1 MQIFKKCIKV
11 AAVLIFAAAILSCS
25 KKDDS
30 KNSSGSETDQGTE
43 NQESSSEEG
52 DGDEEG
58 GELYTEDTFE
68 TVSEDGTATS
78 SSGQSPAAPIVAEEY
93 NTAGMI
99 PVVMVWTPE
108 SGVYEENKNGRM
120 DWKASAAAGTVLY
133 AFKNA
138 SGEPEEKEAIRT
150 YDGQKRT
157 WLHVVFN
164 NQENRWIQKDLVA
177 VRGTPVIISGS
188 GDALAYDQPSIE
200 NIRDDGIYYPQD
212 QIVARIGSETDGF
225 YQVYGKTSAGWLQK
239 FYIESD
245 CIKSNSSE
253 IACEMLLGRA
263 ENTANATVKKDL
275 VAIARSVGNSGSLSS
290 STDYRLSQMVNATSD
305 KGDISVSTDKITQMG
320 NWYVAYVNTGD
331 GSKISLRLQPT
342 TASAVKTK
350 LDDKTPVYYRMSV
363 PETGTVAG
371 QKGKWL
377 YVTTG
382 KPGEDTPSALENGN
396 KLDISPTRF
405 SSHSYFDYTNAVEGW
420 AFSAWI
426 KDGVLEPA
434 PSSGTPDFGI
444 EE

>member
-11 AAVLIFAAAILSCS
+11 AAVLIFAAAILSCN
-25 KKDDS
+25 KKDGNKD
-30 KNSSGSETDQGTE
+30 SSGSETAQEAD
-43 NQESSSEEG
+43 QESLSSDE
-52 DGDEEG
+52 EEG
-58 GELYTEDTFE
+58 GELYVEDTFE
-68 TVSEDGTATS
+68 SLTEDGGNTTDA
-78 SSGQSPAAPIVAEEY
+78 GQSTPASFVTEEY

-99 PVVMVWTPE
+99 PLVMVWTPE
-108 SGVYEENKNGRM
+108 AGICEENKNGRM
-120 DWKASAAAGTVLY
+120 DWKLSAAAGTVLY
-133 AFKNA
+133 AFKGAN
-138 SGEPEEKEAIRT
+138 GEPEEKEAIYT
-150 YDGQKRT
+150 YDGKKRT
-157 WLHVVFN
+157 WIHIVFN
-164 NQENRWIQKDLVA
+164 NQENRWVNKELVA
-177 VRGTPVIISGS
+177 IRGTAAIISG

-212 QIVARIGSETDGF
+212 QVVARIGFESDGF
-225 YQVYGKTSAGWLQK
+225 YQVYGKTNKGWLQK
-239 FYIESD
+239 FYVESD
-245 CIKSNSSE
+245 CLKASNTE
-253 IACEMLLGRA
+253 IACQMLLNRA
-263 ENTANATVKKDL
+263 ENQANATVKKDL
-275 VAIARSVGNSGSLSS
+275 VAIARSVGGNGNLSS
-290 STDYRLSQMVNATSD
+290 STEYRLSQMVNATSA

-342 TASAVKTK
+342 TAAPVKTK

-363 PETGTVAG
+363 PESGTVSG

-382 KPGEDTPSALENGN
+382 KPGTETPSELEDGN

>member
-1 MQIFKKCIKV
+1 MQIFKKCIEL
-11 AAVLIFAAAILSCS
+11 AAVLIFAAAILSCN
-25 KKDDS
+25 KKDGN
-30 KNSSGSETDQGTE
+30 KNSSGSETELEADQDT
-43 NQESSSEEG
+43 SSEEG

-68 TVSEDGTATS
+68 NISEDGNTS
-78 SSGQSPAAPIVAEEY
+78 SSEEQSSASPIVSEEY

-108 SGVYEENKNGRM
+108 SGIYEENKNGRM
-120 DWKASAAAGTVLY
+120 EWKASCAAGTVLY
-133 AFKNA
+133 AFKNS
-138 SGEPEEKEAIRT
+138 SGEPEEKDAIRT

-157 WLHVVFN
+157 WIHVVFN
-164 NQENRWIQKDLVA
+164 NQENRWVQKDLVA
-177 VRGTPVIISGS
+177 VRATPAIISGG

-245 CIKSNSSE
+245 CVKSNTTE
-253 IACEMLLGRA
+253 ITCGMLLGRA
-263 ENTANATVKKDL
+263 ENTANATVKKDI
-275 VAIARSVGNSGSLSS
+275 VAVAKAVGSSGSLSS
-290 STDYRLSQMVNATSD
+290 STDYRLSQLLNATSD
-305 KGDISVSTDKITQMG
+305 KGDLSVSTDKITQMG

-363 PETGTVAG
+363 PETSTVAG

-382 KPGEDTPSALENGN
+382 KPGADMPSTLENGN
-396 KLDISPTRF
+396 KLDVSPTYF
-405 SSHSYFDYTNAVEGW
+405 SSRNFFDYTNAVEGW

-426 KDGVLEPA
+426 KDGVLEVPA
-434 PSSGTPDFGI
+434 ETPTDSQ
-444 EE
+444 E